1 MEEQDFYATLGV
13 ARDISEEDLRTAYR
27 KLAREHHPDVNPN
40 DPKAEERFKEIT
52 AAYGVLSDPEK
63 RALYDEFGSQ
73 GLRDG
78 FDPSE
83 ARAYQQWQ
91 RGAQRSPFQQGFR
104 SEMDLED
111 LLGSFFGARGAG
123 GSARGLDAAG
133 EVTVDF
139 KAAAL
144 GEEVSVQLGT
154 MAAMAASGEQEG
166 GSALRVTV
174 PPGASD
180 GTKIRL
186 AGQGGPG
193 GGDGPRG
200 DLYLTLRVRPHAFFT
215 REQAD
220 IFVDVPVT
228 LPELI
233 LGASIQVP
241 TLEDPVAMKVP
252 PGSDNGRKLRLRG
265 KGALKRNSKDRG
277 DLFVRLIATLPA
289 SDGPRLTELAKE
301 MESLYEDEN
310 VRAKLGVTQ

>member
-40 DPKAEERFKEIT
+40 DPKAEERFKQIA

-73 GLRDG
+73 GLQEG

-83 ARAYQQWQ
+83 ARGYQQWQ
-91 RGAQRSPFQQGFR
+91 RGAHQSPFQQGFR

-111 LLGSFFGARGAG
+111 LLGSFFGARRGD
-123 GSARGLDAAG
+123 GSARGLDATA

-144 GEEVSVQLGT
+144 GEEVGIQL
-154 MAAMAASGEQEG
+154 EG
-166 GSALRVTV
+166 RGALGGLETRSTLRVTV

-215 REQAD
+215 RKQAD

-241 TLEDPVAMKVP
+241 TLEDAVAMTVP

-265 KGALKRNSKDRG
+265 KGALKRNSKERG
-277 DLFVRLIATLPA
+277 DLYVRLIATLPP
-289 SDGPRLTELAKE
+289 SGGPRLTELAKE

-310 VRAKLGVTQ
+310 IRAKLGVMR